1 MGRDFQ
7 EGMRKLSRKLSVT
20 LPRSVREAAVNA
32 TRVGAEELVA
42 MQKRNAPVGDGD
54 LQMSITYTEPYG
66 TTPPYS
72 QPGGSRR
79 AHAEQ
84 FIVTAG
90 NSKVRYPHL
99 VEFGTAPH
107 INEGK
112 FAGTLHPGTTAQE
125 FFWPAYRA
133 LKDRI
138 TRRTNKALKEAIV
151 REAKG

>member
-7 EGMRKLSRKLSVT
+7 EGMRRLNKKLTMLI
-20 LPRSVREAAVNA
+20 PRAARVAGVQA
-32 TRVGAEELVA
+32 TRLGAEELVS
-42 MQKRNAPVGDGD
+42 MQKRLVPVDDGD
-54 LQMSITYTEPYG
+54 LRDSITLTEPYG

-79 AHAEQ
+79 ARGEE

-107 INEGK
+107 TAGGIFEG
-112 FAGTLHPGTTAQE
+112 AQHPGTAAQP
-125 FFWPAYRA
+125 FFWPSYRS
-133 LKDRI
+133 LKGRI
-138 TRRTNKALKEAIV
+138 TRRTNKAIKDAIANSA
-151 REAKG
+151 RG

>member
-20 LPRSVREAAVNA
+20 LPKAARDAAVRA
-32 TRVGAEELVA
+32 TRQGAEELVA
-42 MQKRNAPVGDGD
+42 MQKRNAPVDDGD

-79 AHAEQ
+79 ARPEE

-107 INEGK
+107 TAGGFLEG
-112 FAGTLHPGTTAQE
+112 AQHPGTAAQP
-125 FFWPAYRA
+125 FFWTSYRA
-133 LKDRI
+133 LKGRI
-138 TRRTNKALKEAIV
+138 TRRTNKAIKEAIA
-151 REAKG
+151 REARG